1 MMSPSTKL
9 YYSISEVS
17 QLTGLKQHVLR
28 YWETEFSALQP
39 KKNRAGNRAYR
50 IKEIKLIFMIK
61 HFLYNEK
68 YTIEGAREKMKK
80 SQQDVTDQLE
90 LSFEEIRV
98 RDLLFQTRHGLRE
111 LLSMVNRP
119 QSQPQETNEATSDF
133 FLA

>member
-1 MMSPSTKL
+1 
-9 YYSISEVS
+9 
-17 QLTGLKQHVLR
+17 
-28 YWETEFSALQP
+28 LQP